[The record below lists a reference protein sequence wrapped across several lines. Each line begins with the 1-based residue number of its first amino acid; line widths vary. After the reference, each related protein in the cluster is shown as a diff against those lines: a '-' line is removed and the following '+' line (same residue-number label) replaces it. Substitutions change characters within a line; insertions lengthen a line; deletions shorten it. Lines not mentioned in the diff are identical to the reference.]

1 MATLDLFP
9 APSQPPSLHSPSRLP
24 GAGIASTKA
33 LLDVLKDNHE
43 KWHIFFNDMRFHNH
57 VSHHVLAIWALGAN
71 KDLIQAAYKY
81 DIPIQKPA
89 IKPPGVIN
97 ELNFNDH
104 LGVEEYYI
112 AYVDFFKAKI
122 AEEGVSQVLETYV
135 FARSANIIDG
145 APQNKQ
151 PLMLARLFDGAAHP
165 MIHVGYGLEF
175 GLPGMVVEGLAQ
187 AAVHEARDAPFYPAS
202 LFDSESVSALN
213 GLASKLDTHLVLD
226 GPKPKKEVHLFDIMA
241 RILKDD
247 RFKDPPA
254 DMQEFF
260 TETKKANSSAIVE
273 YANQWTLNLEEPG
286 DVHRKIEQLQWMN
299 TLIYGVSGFNA
310 PEKEFF
316 ADFFLMHLVTSSLF
330 LPSIVAYLTP
340 ASQKL
345 FLRGYLTISL
355 AFWVSRRPRSFNL
368 DNIAKFFSADLVMP
382 KQPSLTFESPTWAL
396 VPGTATANQW
406 FPIIQ
411 DAILHQDDHL
421 CKIQR
426 AFMHFAERYGTRESG
441 LEDFAGTELAG
452 ANVIDGSLFIRA
464 AGLTAKAMGRVI
476 SENDGLGWDR

>member
-1 MATLDLFP
+1 
-9 APSQPPSLHSPSRLP
+9 
-24 GAGIASTKA
+24 
-33 LLDVLKDNHE
+33 
-43 KWHIFFNDMRFHNH
+43 
-57 VSHHVLAIWALGAN
+57 
-71 KDLIQAAYKY
+71 
-81 DIPIQKPA
+81 
-89 IKPPGVIN
+89 
-97 ELNFNDH
+97 
-104 LGVEEYYI
+104 
-112 AYVDFFKAKI
+112 
-122 AEEGVSQVLETYV
+122 
-135 FARSANIIDG
+135 
-145 APQNKQ
+145 
-151 PLMLARLFDGAAHP
+151 
-165 MIHVGYGLEF
+165 
-175 GLPGMVVEGLAQ
+175 
-187 AAVHEARDAPFYPAS
+187 
-202 LFDSESVSALN
+202 
-213 GLASKLDTHLVLD
+213 
-226 GPKPKKEVHLFDIMA
+226 MA

-260 TETKKANSSAIVE
+260 TETMKANSSAIVE
-273 YANQWTLNLEEPG
+273 YANQWTLNLEEPR

-316 ADFFLMHLVTSSLF
+316 ADFFLYVVSLYFRPSICLIAVNSMHLVTSSLF

-411 DAILHQDDHL
+411 DAILHRDDHL

>member
-1 MATLDLFP
+1 MRLPCYA
-9 APSQPPSLHSPSRLP
+9 PSRLP
-24 GAGIASTKA
+24 GAGVASTKA

-43 KWHIFFNDMRFHNH
+43 KWHIFFNDLRSHNH

-81 DIPIQKPA
+81 DIPIQKPV
-89 IKPPGVIN
+89 IKPPGVVD
-97 ELNFNDH
+97 ESNFNDH
-104 LGVEEYYI
+104 LGAEEYYV

-122 AEEGVSQVLETYV
+122 TEKGVSQVLENYV

-145 APQNKQ
+145 AAQNKQ

-175 GLPGMVVEGLAQ
+175 GLSGMVVEGLAQ

-202 LFDSESVSALN
+202 LFESVSAVDT
-213 GLASKLDTHLVLD
+213 LASKVVTDLVLD
-226 GPKPKKEVHLFDIMA
+226 GPKSPLAPSKPKEVHLFDIMA

-247 RFKDPPA
+247 RFKAPPA
-254 DMQEFF
+254 DAKNFF
-260 TETKKANSSAIVE
+260 TDTMKANSSAIVE
-273 YANQWTLNLEEPG
+273 YANQWTLNLDEPHN
-286 DVHRKIEQLQWMN
+286 VHRKIEQLQWMN
-299 TLIYGVSGFNA
+299 SLVYSVSGFNA

-340 ASQKL
+340 PSQKL

-368 DNIAKFFSADLVMP
+368 DVAKFFSADLAMP
-382 KQPSLTFESPTWAL
+382 KRPSLTFESPSWAL

-426 AFMHFAERYGTRESG
+426 AFMHFAEQYGSRESG
-441 LEDFAGTELAG
+441 LEDFASTELPG
-452 ANVIDGSLFIRA
+452 ANAIDGSLFIRA

-476 SENDGLGWDR
+476 SEDEGMGWDR